1 MLGPMRKL
9 AVLVVLLATFAT
21 TASAE
26 AKRLVRYDIT
36 GGIAGIS
43 ERLVVDTDGSAFQT
57 GRRGGDQRFTVSAKQ
72 LRALKRELKAA
83 HFRSLKRRYEP
94 DLRVFDGTTQ
104 TVRHNGRSVSVF
116 TGADVPAR
124 LARVLRRL
132 SRVMRP

>member
-1 MLGPMRKL
+1 MRKV
-9 AVLVVLLATFAT
+9 AVLVALLATFAT

-43 ERLVVDTDGSAFQT
+43 ERLVIDTDGTAVQT
-57 GRRGGDQRFTVSAKQ
+57 GRRSADQRFTVPAKQ

-83 HFRSLKRRYEP
+83 RFRSLKRRYEP
-94 DLRVFDGTTQ
+94 AFRDFDGTTQ
-104 TVRHNGRSVSVF
+104 TVRYNGRSVSVYSA
-116 TGADVPAR
+116 ADVPAR

-132 SRVMRP
+132 SRVMQP

>member
-1 MLGPMRKL
+1 MRRL
-9 AVLVVLLATFAT
+9 VLLVALLATFAT

-36 GGIAGIS
+36 GGLVGIS

-57 GRRGGDQRFTVSAKQ
+57 GRRGGDQRFTVSATQ

-83 HFRSLKRRYEP
+83 RFRSLKRRYEP
-94 DLRVFDGTTQ
+94 DFRVFDGTTQ
-104 TVRHNGRSVSVF
+104 TVRHNGRSVSVY

-124 LARVLRRL
+124 LSRVLRRL
-132 SRVMRP
+132 SRLMRP

>member
-1 MLGPMRKL
+1 MRKV
-9 AVLVVLLATFAT
+9 AVLVALLATFAT

-43 ERLVVDTDGSAFQT
+43 ERIVIDTDGSAVQT
-57 GRRGGDQRFTVSAKQ
+57 GRRNADERFTVSAKQ

-83 HFRSLKRRYEP
+83 RFRSLKRRYEP
-94 DLRVFDGTTQ
+94 DFRVFDGTTQ

-116 TGADVPAR
+116 TGANVPAR

>member
-1 MLGPMRKL
+1 MRKL
-9 AVLVVLLATFAT
+9 AVLVALLATFAA

-36 GGIAGIS
+36 GGIAGIH
-43 ERLVVDTDGSAFQT
+43 ERMVIDTDGTAVQT
-57 GRRGGDQRFTVSAKQ
+57 GGRGGDQRFSVEAKQ

-83 HFRSLKRRYEP
+83 RFRSLKRRYQP
-94 DLRVFDGTTQ
+94 SIRIFDGITQ
-104 TVRHNGRSVSVF
+104 TVRHYGRSVSVY

-132 SRVMRP
+132 SRVMR

>member
-1 MLGPMRKL
+1 MRKV
-9 AVLVVLLATFAT
+9 AVVVALLATFAT

-26 AKRLVRYDIT
+26 AKRLARYDLT
-36 GGIAGIS
+36 GGIAGIH
-43 ERLVVDTDGSAFQT
+43 EWMVIDTDGTAVQT
-57 GRRGGDQRFTVSAKQ
+57 GRRGGDQRFTVAAKH

-83 HFRSLKRRYEP
+83 RFRSLKRRYEP
-94 DLRVFDGTTQ
+94 AIRVFDGTTQ
-104 TVRHNGRSVSVF
+104 TVRHNGRSVSVY

>member
-1 MLGPMRKL
+1 MRKL
-9 AVLVVLLATFAT
+9 AVLVALLAMLAA

-43 ERLVVDTDGSAFQT
+43 ERLVVDTDGTAFQT
-57 GRRGGDQRFTVSAKQ
+57 GRRGGDQRFTVAAKH

-94 DLRVFDGTTQ
+94 DFRVFDGTTQ
-104 TVRHNGRSVSVF
+104 TVRHNSRSVSVY